1 MNSKHDVSKNVRWR
15 VGLNP
20 HTPIFVPLWANDR
33 QRIRRANELA
43 PYIAGKNN
51 AVQTGA
57 VIIVTLEYLLHPLAL
72 LLLYLAIE
80 GLFRF
85 MAGLVWGEGGPY
97 FFVGFCFTTGNILHP

>member
-1 MNSKHDVSKNVRWR
+1 LKAY
-15 VGLNP
+15 
-20 HTPIFVPLWANDR
+20 FV
-33 QRIRRANELA
+33 RRANELA

-80 GLFRF
+80 GLF
-85 MAGLVWGEGGPY
+85 
-97 FFVGFCFTTGNILHP
+97 